1 MRKFLS
7 TAIILS
13 LCLNLNAQMI
23 FDAVRFSNNSIINGS
38 ARYMGMAGSFGAL
51 GGDVTASIDNPATL
65 GIFRS
70 SEASV
75 SLGFSP
81 IITTGNWKG
90 NRLSISTTPFNFNN
104 VAWVF
109 NIPTYKTSG
118 YLSTNLSFSY
128 HKVKDFNRRVHLQ
141 SNSNSVVSLTDL
153 MAGYLNRETGKI
165 FEEDL
170 INRNAYD
177 DIRLDWISIL
187 GYDAYLIDPVYDE
200 NDEHTGKWVSILDPK
215 EKILPAYRAIE
226 RGNISDYNF
235 TYSGNV
241 NDRVYFGAGISMQS
255 VSYSISSVYSED
267 FPNNRDYF
275 DLRNNFST
283 SGFGVNLKFGAIFRA
298 TDFMRIGLSFQT
310 PTWYS
315 MRDWHVA
322 DLKYSENRNEVSTP
336 EADYWYQLSTP
347 LKAQASVGFI
357 IGGRAAINVDYQFSD
372 KHYSMS
378 DDFMNYKVDKN
389 NDAKYLHTVKLG
401 AELRLGNN
409 FKVRGGGAFISA
421 PINQDAKKI
430 YLYPTT
436 RTDLEYFITKNT
448 CYGTFGIGYAKNGF
462 SLDFAYVYQ
471 QQNQKFYAFPTEG
484 YDDLGAKLKTQRHH
498 IVATMAFRY

>member
-1 MRKFLS
+1 MKKILS
-7 TAIILS
+7 TTIILS

-23 FDAVRFSNNSIINGS
+23 FDALRFSNNSIINGS

-51 GGDVTASIDNPATL
+51 GGDVTASIDNPAAL

-70 SEASV
+70 SEMSV

-81 IITTGNWKG
+81 TYTTGNWQG
-90 NRLSISTTPFNFNN
+90 DQSYAIYAPFNFNN
-104 VAWVF
+104 AAWIF
-109 NIPTYKTSG
+109 NIPTHEESG
-118 YLSTNLSFSY
+118 YLSSSLGFSY
-128 HKVKDFNRRVHLQ
+128 HKIKDFNRKVFLQ
-141 SNSNSVVSLTDL
+141 NKSNSGVSLTNL
-153 MAGYLNRETGKI
+153 MAGYLNRSAGNFI
-165 FEEDL
+165 YEDDL
-170 INRNAYD
+170 GSSNAYN

-187 GYDAYLIDPVYDE
+187 GYDAYLIDPDE
-200 NDEHTGKWVSILDPK
+200 NNEHNGQWHSVINPN
-215 EKILPAYRAIE
+215 ERILPSYDALE
-226 RGNISDYNF
+226 SGNISDYNF
-235 TYSGNV
+235 TYSGNI

-255 VSYSISSVYSED
+255 ISYGIKSVYSENY
-267 FPNNRDYF
+267 PYNEDYF
-275 DLRNNFST
+275 DLTNRFST
-283 SGFGVNLKFGAIFRA
+283 TGFGVNLKFGAIVRA
-298 TDFMRIGLSFQT
+298 ADFMRFGLSFQT
-310 PTWYS
+310 PTWYA

-322 DLKYSENRNEVSTP
+322 DLFYSENKDEVSTP
-336 EADYWYQLSTP
+336 EAEYWYNFHLP
-347 LKAQASVGFI
+347 IKAQASVGFV
-357 IGGRAAINVDYQFSD
+357 IGKRAAINVDYQFSG
-372 KHYSMS
+372 KQYSMS
-378 DDFMNYKVDKN
+378 DDYGKFEIDEN